1 MSSDNKL
8 LGRLRVLY
16 VEDDEHVRGELTL
29 LLSKFFK
36 TVYTAED
43 GQEGLNAYKEHKGNI
58 DLIISDIN
66 MPNLNGIEMVQQ
78 IRKED
83 ENISVIFATA
93 YSDNEFLSESI
104 KLKVYDY
111 IIKPI
116 DVRAL
121 LTSVNKLAKI
131 LYNKELLEDQNRELE
146 QYKHAID
153 SYNMV
158 LKLDTQ
164 MKIVHVNALFCD
176 TTGYEQE
183 ELLGKEFH
191 SLKHQDTDNNIYSG
205 IYSTVL
211 DNKSWT
217 GKIKQIAKD
226 GTGYIVDTYMITRYN
241 DSGNISGAIA
251 IQRNITQEVKQKRD
265 VQKAL
270 MKDKGDIF
278 IKSKEGNAEQTV
290 KISQLEEELSALQEQ
305 TNTQKVEKDKFM
317 YLAEKLQIENKKL
330 QSQVLHYK
338 KDSSA
343 VEDKSTLTLRTNREN
358 HSLKQKISLQ
368 NAEIEELHGEI
379 DKQVAQTKVTYEI
392 QLDDMEKELN
402 EYKNKLDSI
411 EDGDVLTQKIDY
423 WKVKAKS
430 EAKRVEE
437 LERKIMQVG
446 DKTIL
451 QKLFGNK

>member
-8 LGRLRVLY
+8 LNRLRVLY
-16 VEDDEHVRGELTL
+16 VEDDEHVRSELTL

-36 TVYTAED
+36 TVYTAKD
-43 GQEGLNAYKEHKGNI
+43 GQEGLDLYHEHKENL
-58 DLIISDIN
+58 DLVIADIN

-83 ENISVIFATA
+83 ESISIIFATA

-131 LYNKELLEDQNRELE
+131 IYNKELLEDQNHELE
-146 QYKHAID
+146 QYKQAID

-158 LKLDTQ
+158 LKLDTK
-164 MKIVHVNALFCD
+164 MKIVHVNELFCQ
-176 TTGYEQE
+176 TTGYDSK
-183 ELLGKEFH
+183 ELIGQEFH
-191 SLKHQDTDNNIYSG
+191 TLKHQDTDSNMYNEIYSK
-205 IYSTVL
+205 VL

-217 GKIKQIAKD
+217 GSIKQIAKD
-226 GTGYIVDTYMITRYN
+226 GAGYIVDTFMITRHN

-251 IQRNITQEVKQKRD
+251 IQRNITKEIKQKRD

-278 IKSKEGNAEQTV
+278 IKSKEGSAEQTV
-290 KISQLEEELSALQEQ
+290 KINQLEEKLNEAKGQVNQE
-305 TNTQKVEKDKFM
+305 KVDKDKYM
-317 YLAEKLQIENKKL
+317 YLAEKLQMENKKL
-330 QSQVLHYK
+330 QSEILHYK
-338 KDSSA
+338 KDSSE
-343 VEDKSTLTLRTNREN
+343 VEDKSSLTLRTNREN

-368 NAEIEELHGEI
+368 NAEIEELQEEI
-379 DKQVAQTKVTYEI
+379 AKQVAQTKVTYEI
-392 QLDDMEKELN
+392 QLDDLEKELN
-402 EYKNKLDSI
+402 EYKTKLDSI
-411 EDGDVLTQKIDY
+411 EDGEILTQKIDY
-423 WKVKAKS
+423 WKAKAKN
-430 EAKRVEE
+430 EVKRAEE

-446 DKTIL
+446 DKSIL